1 MQTRRRP
8 TVRRGKRVQTI
19 SSNFD
24 AVCAVCDLC
33 DVSLSFCI
41 NILLESFK
49 CDQMSMSVRF
59 VGTICLNF
67 FGPELSF
74 TVYRLTISMNTN
86 FISLFKNIFDRKFR
100 IIEKSKKSGQDE
112 KSERKFEFHE
122 NNKKELVPL
131 VRNSL
136 LNYSNI
142 SEDNDIVKTRKHHFR
157 MQSTR
162 DLEDSETLSH
172 VDDEIHNDL
181 QHFLHCFL

>member
-67 FGPELSF
+67 FSPELSF
-74 TVYRLTISMNTN
+74 TVYRLTISMNTILSHCSKTYSMESSESSKN
-86 FISLFKNIFDRKFR
+86 QRKVGRTKKASANLKFTRTTRRSSSHQCAILFSIIQIYPR
-100 IIEKSKKSGQDE
+100 II
-112 KSERKFEFHE
+112 
-122 NNKKELVPL
+122 
-131 VRNSL
+131 
-136 LNYSNI
+136 LNT
-142 SEDNDIVKTRKHHFR
+142 VKTRKH
-157 MQSTR
+157 QTS
-162 DLEDSETLSH
+162 LSNA
-172 VDDEIHNDL
+172 INT
-181 QHFLHCFL
+181 